1 MLGSEMRRNILV
13 FAGILIAIFP
23 PFCAAMV
30 WKGVRGESVAYGF
43 AALGLIPLGS
53 ALWMILTPGRT
64 DA

>member
-1 MLGSEMRRNILV
+1 MRRNILV
-13 FAGILIAIFP
+13 FAGIVNVIFL

-30 WKGVRGESVAYGF
+30 WMGVRGEPVAYGF
-43 AALGLIPLGS
+43 AALGLVPLGS